1 MNNKGFT
8 LVELLASLTI
18 LAIISILM
26 TTSVQ
31 YSVTN
36 VKTKNYETLK
46 KMVVEATINY
56 INSSNDE
63 YFSLDNIKPENVE
76 CNEFTDCQKEFTI
89 ADILDKNIYYTN
101 EKDKDGNLTLISP
114 KDNEDMRNK
123 IIIIYYDK
131 SEYAIKGM
139 FKEDY
144 KVE

>member
-46 KMVVEATINY
+46 KMIVEATINY

-76 CNEFTDCQKEFTI
+76 CNEFADCQKEFTI

-144 KVE
+144 KGE

>member
-8 LVELLASLTI
+8 LVEILASLTI
-18 LAIISILM
+18 LAIISILI

-46 KMVVEATINY
+46 KMIVEATINY

-144 KVE
+144 KGE

>member
-18 LAIISILM
+18 LAIISIFM
-26 TTSVQ
+26 TTTVQ

-46 KMVVEATINY
+46 KMIVEATINY

-63 YFSLDNIKPENVE
+63 YFSLDNIKPEKSE
-76 CNEFTDCQKEFTI
+76 CNKTTDCLKEFTI
-89 ADILDKNIYYTN
+89 GDILDKNIYYTN

-123 IIIIYYDK
+123 TIIIYYDK
-131 SEYAIKGM
+131 NEYTIKGM

-144 KVE
+144 KGE

>member
-46 KMVVEATINY
+46 KMIVEATINF

-76 CNEFTDCQKEFTI
+76 CNEPTDCQKEFTI

-144 KVE
+144 KGE

>member
-46 KMVVEATINY
+46 KMIVEATINY

-101 EKDKDGNLTLISP
+101 KKDKDGNLTLISP

-144 KVE
+144 KGE

>member
-31 YSVTN
+31 HSVTN

-46 KMVVEATINY
+46 EMIVEATINY

-63 YFSLDNIKPENVE
+63 YFSLDKIKPENAE
-76 CNEFTDCQKEFTI
+76 CNVITDCQKEFTL

-123 IIIIYYDK
+123 VIIIYYDK
-131 SEYAIKGM
+131 NEYTIKGM

-144 KVE
+144 KGE

>member
-46 KMVVEATINY
+46 KMIVEATINY

-63 YFSLDNIKPENVE
+63 YFSLDNIKPEKSE
-76 CNEFTDCQKEFTI
+76 CNKTTDCLKEFTI
-89 ADILDKNIYYTN
+89 GDILDKNIYYTN

-123 IIIIYYDK
+123 TIIIYYDK
-131 SEYAIKGM
+131 NEYTIKGM

-144 KVE
+144 KGE

>member
-76 CNEFTDCQKEFTI
+76 CYEFTDCQKEFTI

-131 SEYAIKGM
+131 SEYAIKGI

-144 KVE
+144 KGE

>member
-46 KMVVEATINY
+46 KMIVEATINY

-63 YFSLDNIKPENVE
+63 YFSMIKKRKKL
-76 CNEFTDCQKEFTI
+76 F
-89 ADILDKNIYYTN
+89 
-101 EKDKDGNLTLISP
+101 
-114 KDNEDMRNK
+114 
-123 IIIIYYDK
+123 
-131 SEYAIKGM
+131 
-139 FKEDY
+139 
-144 KVE
+144 

>member
-8 LVELLASLTI
+8 LVELLALLTI

-46 KMVVEATINY
+46 KMIVEATINY

-144 KVE
+144 KGE

>member
-46 KMVVEATINY
+46 KMIVEATINY

-131 SEYAIKGM
+131 NEYAIKGM

-144 KVE
+144 KGE

>member
-26 TTSVQ
+26 TTTVQ

-46 KMVVEATINY
+46 KMIVEATINY

-63 YFSLDNIKPENVE
+63 YFSLDNIKPEKSE
-76 CNEFTDCQKEFTI
+76 CNKTTDCLKEFTI
-89 ADILDKNIYYTN
+89 GDILDKNIYYTN

-123 IIIIYYDK
+123 TIIIYYDK
-131 SEYAIKGM
+131 NEYTIKGM

-144 KVE
+144 KGE

>member
-26 TTSVQ
+26 TTTVQ

-46 KMVVEATINY
+46 KMIVEATINY

-63 YFSLDNIKPENVE
+63 YFSLDNIKPEKSE
-76 CNEFTDCQKEFTI
+76 CNKTTDCLKEFTI
-89 ADILDKNIYYTN
+89 GDILDKNIYYTN

-123 IIIIYYDK
+123 TIIIYYDK
-131 SEYAIKGM
+131 NEYTTKGM

-144 KVE
+144 KGE

>member
-26 TTSVQ
+26 TTTVQ

-46 KMVVEATINY
+46 KMIVEATINY

-63 YFSLDNIKPENVE
+63 YFSLDNIKPEKFE
-76 CNEFTDCQKEFTI
+76 CNKTTDCLKEFTI
-89 ADILDKNIYYTN
+89 GDILDKNIYYTN

-123 IIIIYYDK
+123 TIIIYYDK
-131 SEYAIKGM
+131 NEYTIKGM

-144 KVE
+144 KGE